1 MMRTYV
7 KDNVP
12 DIVELTDKMYIRD
25 LDRVS
30 PGSDGFFTDEAI
42 REQIRLYRETN
53 DNSIRTNIINTY
65 GRYVVSIA
73 KNYQRM
79 GVPLCD
85 LITEGMI
92 GLINAIVHFD
102 LENQT
107 KFITYSNN
115 IISRQIR
122 EALDQFNLPVKVP
135 KNIRNQH
142 RKVRTLIEE
151 KFLLGED
158 EDAIIDKV
166 IDDEISYE
174 YYLNQGLYSKVLV
187 GNSQTDDSQCENLE
201 DIYFISDEAPDK
213 RLTKVDLKREIARIF
228 RKKLTK
234 TEAKVLRL
242 YFGIDSPYAVNSTAD
257 LGAKL
262 GMSGERAR
270 QIKEAGLAKLRSADC
285 KKILAN
291 YL

>member
-7 KDNVP
+7 KDIVP
-12 DIVELTDKMYIRD
+12 DIVELTDKMYIKD
-25 LDRVS
+25 LDRVG
-30 PGSDGFFTDEAI
+30 PGPEGFFTDEDV
-42 REQIRLYRETN
+42 REQLRLYRLTSDET
-53 DNSIRTNIINTY
+53 IKTRIITTY

-79 GVPLCD
+79 GLPLCD

-92 GLINAIVHFD
+92 GLMNAITHFD
-102 LENQT
+102 LNNQT
-107 KFITYSNN
+107 KFVTYSNN

-151 KFLLGED
+151 KSLLSNNEEEIVD
-158 EDAIIDKV
+158 EVMDN
-166 IDDEISYE
+166 EISYE
-174 YYLNQGLYSKVLV
+174 YYLNQGLFSKISV
-187 GNSQTDDSQCENLE
+187 GYQQADSTLSENLE
-201 DIYFISDEAPDK
+201 DVYFISDDSPDK
-213 RLTKVDLKREIARIF
+213 KLVKVDLKKDISRVFKR
-228 RKKLTK
+228 KLTK
-234 TEAKVLRL
+234 IEAKVLRL
-242 YFGIDSPYAVNSTAD
+242 YFGIDSPYAISSTTD

-262 GMSGERAR
+262 GMSGERVR
-270 QIKEAGLAKLRSADC
+270 QIKEAGLAKLRGTDC
-285 KKILAN
+285 KNILVK